1 MGIWKQQVHRLPTD
15 HRWTARPGHRI
26 FVADGGAVLFEFPRL
41 WVVTPGPDRI
51 EILDRPPPGDRCRLA
66 ASYLRLPDADWSGL
80 PLSRL
85 LVDVVAEVDEEIIAR
100 GPVIEMA
107 RAGLELAWSEL
118 RFVDPEERRQA
129 RSRLC
134 LGRGSRIQ
142 CLITLDFWPE
152 DESRV
157 TPVWE
162 AVVGSLQLGV
172 PLEGLAGPLQE
183 PHHEN

>member
-1 MGIWKQQVHRLPTD
+1 MAIWRHQVHPLPAD

-26 FVADGGAVLFEFPRL
+26 FVADRGAVLFEFPRA
-41 WVVTPGPDRI
+41 WVVAPGPERL

-85 LVDVVAEVDEEIIAR
+85 LVDAIAEVDEDIIGR

-134 LGRGSRIQ
+134 LGRGSNIQ
-142 CLITLDFWPE
+142 SVITLDFWPE
-152 DESRV
+152 DEARV
-157 TPVWE
+157 APVWE
-162 AVVGSLQLGV
+162 AVLGSLRLGV
-172 PLEGLAGPLQE
+172 QLNDLAGPVEIPQ
-183 PHHEN
+183 HEN